1 MLSFFCARLGGCH
14 EETQAAFAGALALSA
29 GELLA
34 FGVRELLAGYAAHRF
49 SPSEVMGELIAHV
62 TRREAELGA
71 LYAFDPEEARRQA
84 LDSTQRWAAH
94 APRGKLD
101 GVPAT
106 VKDLIATQ
114 GTPTPLGT
122 AATELVSALAD
133 APPAAR
139 LKEAG
144 AIVFAKTTMPD
155 YGMLSS
161 GLSSFHPLTRNPW
174 DLRMNPGGSSSGAG
188 AAAAAHYGPL
198 HLGTDIGGSIRLPA
212 GWCGLVGLKPSLG
225 RVPIDPYYMGRC
237 AGPMTRTVDD
247 AALMMEVLA
256 QPDARDATSLPPA
269 PIDWRARIGSVQGLR
284 VGLMMEAG
292 CGLPVDPQVSD
303 VVRKAADVFSAEGA
317 AIVPVEGVLTREILD
332 GIDIFWRARSWD
344 DIARL
349 PEERRRKILPYILD
363 WASKGD
369 AVTGRQAVAGFN
381 RSYELRRRCAA
392 LFTQVDVVLSPVSP
406 VLSFPAEFAS
416 PLNDPE
422 RPFEHITFTLPWNI
436 SEQPAIAINCG
447 FSTDGFPIGLQ
458 IVTPRFADEQ
468 AVALAQW
475 YEERRGAILNWPKE

>member
-1 MLSFFCARLGGCH
+1 LVGGP
-14 EETQAAFAGALALSA
+14 ALSA

-34 FGVRELLAGYAAHRF
+34 LGVRALLAGYAAQRF
-49 SPSEVMGELIAHV
+49 SPSEVMDELIAHV
-62 TRREAELGA
+62 MRRETELGA
-71 LYAFDPEEARRQA
+71 LFAFDPEKARRQA
-84 LDSTQRWAAH
+84 LGSTQRWAAH
-94 APRGKLD
+94 APRGTLD

-122 AATELVSALAD
+122 AATELLPAPAD

-144 AIVFAKTTMPD
+144 AIIFAKTTMPD

-188 AAAAAHYGPL
+188 AAAAALYGPV

-247 AALMMEVLA
+247 TAFMMEVLA

-269 PIDWRARIGSVQGLR
+269 SIDWHARIGSVRGLR
-284 VGLMMEAG
+284 IGLMMEAG
-292 CGLPVDPQVSD
+292 CGSPVDPQVSEA
-303 VVRKAADVFSAEGA
+303 VRKAADLFAAEGA
-317 AIVPVEGVLTREILD
+317 VIAPVEGVLTRDILD

-369 AVTGRQAVAGFN
+369 TATGRQVVAGFSH
-381 RSYELRRRCAA
+381 SYELRRRCAA
-392 LFTQVDVVLSPVSP
+392 LFAQVDIVLSPVSP

-416 PLNDPE
+416 PLNNPE

-447 FSTDGFPIGLQ
+447 FSTEGFPIGLQ
-458 IVTPRFADEQ
+458 IVAPRFADEQ
-468 AVALAQW
+468 AVALARW
-475 YEERRGAILNWPKE
+475 YEERRGPILNWPRE

>member
-1 MLSFFCARLGGCH
+1 MLI
-14 EETQAAFAGALALSA
+14 TQI
-29 GELLA
+29 
-34 FGVRELLAGYAAHRF
+34 VHRD
-49 SPSEVMGELIAHV
+49 
-62 TRREAELGA
+62 AELGA
-71 LYAFDPEEARRQA
+71 LYAFDPEKATRLAAE
-84 LDSTQRWAAH
+84 STERWAAD
-94 APRGKLD
+94 APRGALD

-106 VKDLIATQ
+106 VKDLIATE

-122 AATELVSALAD
+122 AATELVPAPAD

-188 AAAAAHYGPL
+188 AAAAALYGPL
-198 HLGTDIGGSIRLPA
+198 HLGTDIGGSVRLPA

-225 RVPIDPYYMGRC
+225 RVPIDPYYMARC

-247 AALMMEVLA
+247 TAFMMEVLA

-269 PIDWRARIGSVQGLR
+269 SIDWHARIGAVQGLR

-292 CGLPVDPQVSD
+292 CGLPVDPQVGEA
-303 VVRKAADVFSAEGA
+303 VRRAAELFAAEGA

-332 GIDIFWRARSWD
+332 GIDIFWRTRSWD

-349 PEERRRKILPYILD
+349 PEERQRKILPYILD
-363 WASKGD
+363 WASKGET
-369 AVTGRQAVAGFN
+369 ATGRQVVAGFN

-392 LFTQVDVVLSPVSP
+392 LFTHVDIVLSPVSP
-406 VLSFPAEFAS
+406 TLSFPAEFAS
-416 PLNDPE
+416 PLNDPAQ
-422 RPFEHITFTLPWNI
+422 PFEHITFTLPWNI

-447 FSTDGFPIGLQ
+447 FSAEGLPIGLQ

-468 AVALAQW
+468 AVAVARW
-475 YEERRGAILNWPKE
+475 YEERSGPICNWPAGLRSPS

>member
-1 MLSFFCARLGGCH
+1 MSVSATELI
-14 EETQAAFAGALALSA
+14 AL
-29 GELLA
+29 
-34 FGVRELLAGYAAHRF
+34 GVRELFAGYAAHDF
-49 SPSEVMGELIAHV
+49 SPAEVMEAV
-62 TRREAELGA
+62 VAQVSRREGELGA
-71 LYAFDPEEARRQA
+71 LYAFDPEEARRQSA
-84 LDSTQRWAAH
+84 ESTKRWAIH

-122 AATELVSALAD
+122 AATELVGATSD

-155 YGMLSS
+155 FGMLSS

-174 DLRMNPGGSSSGAG
+174 NPHMNPGGSSSGAG
-188 AAAAAHYGPL
+188 AAAAALYGPL

-225 RVPIDPYYMGRC
+225 RVPIDPYYMARC

-247 AALMMEVLA
+247 AAIMMEVLA
-256 QPDARDATSLPPA
+256 QPDARDATSLPPS
-269 PIDWRARIGSVQGLR
+269 PINWHARIGSVHGLR
-284 VGLMMEAG
+284 IALMMEAG
-292 CGLPVDPQVSD
+292 CGLPADPQVAEA
-303 VVRKAADVFSAEGA
+303 VLKAAEVFAAEGA
-317 AIVPVEGVLTREILD
+317 NIVPVEGVLTREILD
-332 GIDIFWRARSWD
+332 GIDIFWRTRSWD

-349 PEERRRKILPYILD
+349 PEERRRKVLPYILD
-363 WASKGD
+363 WASKGET
-369 AVTGRQAVAGFN
+369 ATGRQVVAGFN
-381 RSYELRRRCAA
+381 RSYELRRRCAL

-406 VLSFPAEFAS
+406 TLSFPAEFAS
-416 PLNDPE
+416 PLNDPS

-447 FSTDGFPIGLQ
+447 FSTEDFPIGLQ

-468 AVALAQW
+468 AVALARW
-475 YEERRGAILNWPKE
+475 YEERRGAIDNWPAG

>member
-1 MLSFFCARLGGCH
+1 
-14 EETQAAFAGALALSA
+14 
-29 GELLA
+29 
-34 FGVRELLAGYAAHRF
+34 
-49 SPSEVMGELIAHV
+49 
-62 TRREAELGA
+62 
-71 LYAFDPEEARRQA
+71 
-84 LDSTQRWAAH
+84 
-94 APRGKLD
+94 
-101 GVPAT
+101 
-106 VKDLIATQ
+106 
-114 GTPTPLGT
+114 
-122 AATELVSALAD
+122 
-133 APPAAR
+133 
-139 LKEAG
+139 
-144 AIVFAKTTMPD
+144 
-155 YGMLSS
+155 
-161 GLSSFHPLTRNPW
+161 
-174 DLRMNPGGSSSGAG
+174 MNPGGSSSGAG